1 MIFVAGLPALGT
13 PLRQTSGDRSMYQNN
28 SLSYED
34 VTRITEQHIALLLPA
49 DSPMSP
55 VNLHLRTSMARGVL
69 SIWTH
74 LVTQLG
80 TTNQYDA
87 DVDRLEALL
96 TAREQALHGAA
107 DRQTSE
113 ALA

>member
-1 MIFVAGLPALGT
+1 
-13 PLRQTSGDRSMYQNN
+13 MYQHN
-28 SLSYED
+28 SLSYDD

-49 DSPMSP
+49 GSPMSP

-80 TTNQYDA
+80 SPNQYDA

-96 TAREQALHGAA
+96 TAREQALHGA
-107 DRQTSE
+107 SE
-113 ALA
+113 CAASEPV